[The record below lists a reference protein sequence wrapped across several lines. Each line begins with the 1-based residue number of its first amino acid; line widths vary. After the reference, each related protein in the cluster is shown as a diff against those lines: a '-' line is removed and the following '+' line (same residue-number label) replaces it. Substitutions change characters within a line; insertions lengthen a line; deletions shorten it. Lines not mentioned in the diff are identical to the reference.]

1 MPLTAFQRA
10 VFQLIARHRQPD
22 SYVAGGT
29 PLHRQE
35 DSPRFSEDVDI
46 FHDAQESVALAA
58 ETDLQTLRENGYA
71 IERTLIT
78 PAFQRA
84 TVTKGDE
91 ALKMEWAVDSAF
103 RFFPVQPDED
113 FGYTLHLADLAT
125 NKVLALAGRWEAR
138 DFVDVL
144 YLDANYAPFG
154 LLAWA
159 AAGKDAGLTP
169 TFILE
174 QAARFNRLNLDELQA
189 ILGSGSLDLPQ
200 MKSDWLRLLARAED
214 IVRQLPPEEM
224 GCLYLCA
231 GGMVTDPRQ
240 RGGVRP
246 HFGTVGGALPHL
258 AGSPAPLPSP
268 EEGQADSAARRNYTP
283 PNLEMEPKR
292 ALCEKQETES
302 GSTPSE

>member
-1 MPLTAFQRA
+1 M
-10 VFQLIARHRQPD
+10 
-22 SYVAGGT
+22 
-29 PLHRQE
+29 
-35 DSPRFSEDVDI
+35 DI

-144 YLDANYAPFG
+144 YLHTHYASFG

-159 AAGKDAGLTP
+159 AAGKDPGLTP
-169 TFILE
+169 DFILE
-174 QAARFNRLNLDELQA
+174 QAARFNRLNPAELQA
-189 ILGSGSLDLPQ
+189 VLGSGNSI
-200 MKSDWLRLLARAED
+200 SRA
-214 IVRQLPPEEM
+214 
-224 GCLYLCA
+224 
-231 GGMVTDPRQ
+231 
-240 RGGVRP
+240 
-246 HFGTVGGALPHL
+246 
-258 AGSPAPLPSP
+258 
-268 EEGQADSAARRNYTP
+268 
-283 PNLEMEPKR
+283 
-292 ALCEKQETES
+292 
-302 GSTPSE
+302 